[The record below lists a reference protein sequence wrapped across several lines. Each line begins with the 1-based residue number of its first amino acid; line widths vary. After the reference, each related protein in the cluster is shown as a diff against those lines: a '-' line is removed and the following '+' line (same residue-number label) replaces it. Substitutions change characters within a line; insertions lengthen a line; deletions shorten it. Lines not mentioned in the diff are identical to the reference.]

1 MVEHSHDA
9 VNCIMQ
15 QTVLILMGC
24 LPLIGKISPV
34 RITDPVE
41 QRLYADIGS
50 VSVRCSVRNYI
61 SICIE

>member
-15 QTVLILMGC
+15 QTVLMGC

-34 RITDPVE
+34 RIADPVE
-41 QRLYADIGS
+41 QCLYADIGS
-50 VSVRCSVRNYI
+50 VSVRCSVRSYI